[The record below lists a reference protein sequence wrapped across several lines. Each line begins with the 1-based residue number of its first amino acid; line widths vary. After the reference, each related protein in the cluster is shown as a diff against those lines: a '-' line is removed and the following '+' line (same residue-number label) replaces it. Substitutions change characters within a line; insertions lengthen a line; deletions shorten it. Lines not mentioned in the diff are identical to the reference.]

1 MPPAR
6 RQLQLRR
13 TVLVVVEGDTEFAFC
28 RYLKAI
34 GSHGRNLQVTIK
46 NAHGGSPDK
55 IVEFARRQARQS
67 AFDQVVILFDDDKP
81 LSASGQKTVQSLR
94 ARLFR
99 FSPCVEGFYLRLLRQ
114 PVPATSEACK
124 RAFHTHGLNE
134 QQKVDHGAYAR
145 LFPLAQ
151 FADFM
156 PDTDFAALWKLFTHD
171 SL

>member
-1 MPPAR
+1 MPPPR
-6 RQLQLRR
+6 RQLKLRR
-13 TVLVVVEGDTEFAFC
+13 TVLVVVEGNTEFAFC

-34 GSHGRNLQVTIK
+34 
-46 NAHGGSPDK
+46 GSPDK

-81 LSASGQKTVQSLR
+81 LSASGQKAAHSMR

-99 FSPCVEGFYLRLLRQ
+99 FSPCVEGFYLRFLRQ
-114 PVPATSEACK
+114 PVPTTSDACK
-124 RAFHTHGLNE
+124 RAFHAQGLNE
-134 QQKVDHGAYAR
+134 PQKVDHDAYAR
-145 LFPLAQ
+145 LFPLARL
-151 FADFM
+151 ADFM

>member
-1 MPPAR
+1 MPPPR
-6 RQLQLRR
+6 RQLQIRR

-34 GSHGRNLQVTIK
+34 GSQGRNLQITIK

-81 LSASGQKTVQSLR
+81 LSVTGQKAAHSMR

-124 RAFHTHGLNE
+124 RAFHAQGLNE
-134 QQKVDHGAYAR
+134 QQKVDHDAYAR
-145 LFPLAQ
+145 LFPLDRL
-151 FADFM
+151 ADFM
-156 PDTDFAALWKLFTHD
+156 PDTDFAALWNLFTND
-171 SL
+171 SP

>member
-1 MPPAR
+1 MPPPR

-13 TVLVVVEGDTEFAFC
+13 TVLVIVEGDTEFAFC

-34 GSHGRNLQVTIK
+34 GSQGKNLQITIK

-81 LSASGQKTVQSLR
+81 LSASGQKNAHSMH

-114 PVPATSEACK
+114 PVPATSDACK
-124 RAFHTHGLNE
+124 RAFHAQGLNE
-134 QQKVDHGAYAR
+134 QQKVDHDAYAR

-151 FADFM
+151 FADFT
-156 PDTDFAALWKLFTHD
+156 TDSDFGDLWSLFTND
-171 SL
+171 SP

>member
-1 MPPAR
+1 MPPVR

-28 RYLKAI
+28 RYLKSI
-34 GSHGRNLQVTIK
+34 GSQGRNLQITIK

-81 LSASGQKTVQSLR
+81 LSVTGQKTAHSMR

-124 RAFHTHGLNE
+124 RAFHAQGLNE
-134 QQKVDHGAYAR
+134 QQKVDHDAYAR
-145 LFPLAQ
+145 LFPQAR

-156 PDTDFAALWKLFTHD
+156 PDTDFAALWNLFTND
-171 SL
+171 SP

>member
-1 MPPAR
+1 MPPPR

-67 AFDQVVILFDDDKP
+67 AFDQVVILMDDDRP
-81 LSASGQKTVQSLR
+81 LSLTGEKTAHSMR

-99 FSPCVEGFYLRLLRQ
+99 FTPCVEGFYLRLLGQ
-114 PVPATSEACK
+114 SVPATSEACK
-124 RAFHTHGLNE
+124 RAFHAHGLSE
-134 QQKVDHGAYAR
+134 PQKVDHDAYAR
-145 LFPLAQ
+145 LFPLTRS
-151 FADFM
+151 ADFM
-156 PDTDFAALWKLFTHD
+156 SDTDFAALWKLFTHD
-171 SL
+171 SP